1 MINFSPSLLIP
12 ELYMSFM
19 LVALFAQSLSARWR
33 EHTGWLALAGL
44 GGIAATLLTFGH
56 TGSMFYDSYQVDRL
70 SQFFKIAV
78 FLGLAIC
85 ALNARRIDSL
95 GATNRA
101 DYFFFMCT
109 SAFGL
114 ILLASTV
121 ELFTMYIALELA
133 SYSVYIMLP
142 MRNASQGAVE
152 GAIKY
157 ALFGAVATAIGLF
170 GISFIIAGQHTTY
183 LTKMVGVS
191 WSLASQP
198 MALVGLLLFVLA
210 FVYKLALFPFHFWC
224 PDVYQGASN
233 ETAAFAATMPKI
245 GAVVILVR
253 LMALIPGEELRI
265 AMAVLAAL
273 SMTVGNFA
281 ALNQTDVKRLLGYSS
296 VSHAGYL
303 VMGLTAGGAS
313 GLAATSYYVLVYV
326 VMNLALFWVITQ
338 IARNGEN
345 VTLDDLRGLHK
356 SSPLLAFVLAVA
368 AFALV
373 GLPPTGGFTGK
384 LFLLSSAWGRELH
397 WLVLVAAANTA
408 IAIFYYL
415 NLVRHAYTMEQENP
429 ATPSMTKLGSAVAL
443 ALAVAVLYLGLQPQ
457 AVYDFL
463 VQASG
468 SIM

>member
-1 MINFSPSLLIP
+1 MINFSATLLIP
-12 ELYMSFM
+12 ELYMVVI
-19 LVALFAQSLSARWR
+19 LVVLFAQSLSKRWR
-33 EHTGWLALAGL
+33 EHTGWVGLAGL
-44 GGIAATLLTFGH
+44 GGIVATLLSMGH
-56 TGSMFYDSYQVDRL
+56 GGSMFFDSYQVDRL

-78 FLGLAIC
+78 FLGLTVC
-85 ALNARRIDSL
+85 SFNARRIDSL

-101 DYFFFMCT
+101 DYFFFMGT
-109 SAFGL
+109 SALGL

-133 SYSVYIMLP
+133 SYSVYILLP
-142 MRNASQGAVE
+142 MRNAERGAVE

-157 ALFGAVATAIGLF
+157 ALFGAVATAIGLL
-170 GISFIIAGQHTTY
+170 GISFIIAGHHTTY
-183 LTKMVGVS
+183 LGQMSGAA
-191 WSLASQP
+191 WSLAEQP
-198 MALVGLLLFVLA
+198 MALIGLFLFVLA

-245 GAVVILVR
+245 GAVIILVR
-253 LMALIPGEELRI
+253 LMALIPGEELRTVL
-265 AMAVLAAL
+265 AVLAAL
-273 SMTVGNFA
+273 SMTIGNLA
-281 ALNQTDVKRLLGYSS
+281 ALNQTDIKRMLGYSS

-303 VMGLTAGGAS
+303 IMGLTAGGTN
-313 GLAATSYYVLVYV
+313 GLAATSYYILVYV
-326 VMNLALFWVITQ
+326 VMNLALFWVITS

-345 VTLDDLRGLHK
+345 VTLSDLRGLHA
-356 SSPLLAFVLAVA
+356 SSPALAFVLAVA

-384 LFLLSSAWGRELH
+384 LFLLSSAWSSELY

-415 NLVRHAYTMEQENP
+415 NLVRHAYAMDQEQL
-429 ATPSMTKLGSAVAL
+429 TDFRVSRLGSTAALML
-443 ALAVAVLYLGLQPQ
+443 ALAVLYLGLRPQ
-457 AVYDFL
+457 GIYDFL
-463 VQASG
+463 ITASG